1 MSIVGEA
8 TGVLRLAGKAWGWLR
23 DRLDPA
29 RVQAQRLIQA
39 FEAYGIARQQIP
51 RLLPAGLTMPNAAF
65 SSPDKLKAHLTPAL
79 LDWAAE
85 HLAIHRSWLDGVGAQ
100 PHLIEDHYKAVAG
113 YRDWLAQRI
122 EQVPLV
128 HRFLHVWKA
137 QGPAIGPKA
146 LGVVCLV
153 YEETSEGLDSAG
165 FSRFWRLSDEWPLD
179 HAPCVENMIAVVAI
193 ARSLDLV
200 VVGHELALDDL
211 LRLTAGKAL
220 IPDIHHRRLGRW
232 HPEDLIEPLPGQ
244 DSAWRQARWQG
255 ALAYLRQGKVGV
267 DKDSGAVLDP
277 GRASI
282 ERPGL

>member
-8 TGVLRLAGKAWGWLR
+8 TGVLGLAGKAWGWLR

-51 RLLPAGLTMPNAAF
+51 RLLPASLTMPNAAF
-65 SSPDKLKAHLTPAL
+65 SSPDKLKGHVAPAL

-128 HRFLHVWKA
+128 HRFVHVWKPP
-137 QGPAIGPKA
+137 GPAIGPDA
-146 LGVVCLV
+146 YGPVCLV
-153 YEETSEGLDSAG
+153 YEETSDGLDGAE
-165 FSRFWRLSDEWPLD
+165 FSRFWRLSGEWPLD
-179 HAPCVENMIAVVAI
+179 HPPRVENMIAVVAI
-193 ARSLDLV
+193 ARSLGVLV
-200 VVGHELALDDL
+200 VEHELVADDL

-220 IPDIHHRRLGRW
+220 IPDLQRRLRSRW

-244 DSAWRQARWQG
+244 DSEWRQARWQG
-255 ALAYLRQGKVGV
+255 AQVYIGQAGIDLVI
-267 DKDSGAVLDP
+267 GATATVKRGWSPL
-277 GRASI
+277 
-282 ERPGL
+282 

>member
-8 TGVLRLAGKAWGWLR
+8 TGVLGPAGKACGWLR

-51 RLLPAGLTMPNAAF
+51 RLLPASLSMPNAAF
-65 SSPDKLKAHLTPAL
+65 SSPDRLKAHLTPAL

-85 HLAIHRSWLDGVGAQ
+85 HLAIRRSWLDGVGAQ

-113 YRDWLAQRI
+113 YRDWLTQRI

-128 HRFLHVWKA
+128 HRFVHVWKP
-137 QGPAIGPKA
+137 QGPAIGPHA
-146 LGVVCLV
+146 FGPACLV
-153 YEETSEGLDSAG
+153 YEETSDGLDGAV
-165 FSRFWRLSDEWPLD
+165 FSRYWRLSGEWPLD

-193 ARSLDLV
+193 ARSLGIL

-211 LRLTAGKAL
+211 RRLTAGKAL
-220 IPDIHHRRLGRW
+220 IPDLQRRRRGRW
-232 HPEDLIEPLPGQ
+232 HPEDLIEPLAGK

-255 ALAYLRQGKVGV
+255 AQDYLAQAGIDGV
-267 DKDSGAVLDP
+267 TIAGARLD
-277 GRASI
+277 AVAVNS
-282 ERPGL
+282 

>member
-8 TGVLRLAGKAWGWLR
+8 TSTLGLLGKAWGWLR
-23 DRLDPA
+23 DRLDPT
-29 RVQAQRLIQA
+29 RVQAQRLIRA

-51 RLLPAGLTMPNAAF
+51 RLMPAGLTLPNAAF

-85 HLAIHRSWLDGVGAQ
+85 HLAIRRSWLDGVGAQ
-100 PHLIEDHYKAVAG
+100 PHLFEDHYKAVAG
-113 YRDWLAQRI
+113 YRDWLTQRI

-128 HRFLHVWKA
+128 HRFVHVWKP
-137 QGPAIGPKA
+137 QGPAIGPEA
-146 LGVVCLV
+146 FGPVCLG
-153 YEETSEGLDSAG
+153 YEETSDGLDRAE

-193 ARSLDLV
+193 ARSLGIL

-211 LRLTAGKAL
+211 RRLTAGKAL
-220 IPDIHHRRLGRW
+220 IPDLQRRRRGRW
-232 HPEDLIEPLPGQ
+232 RPEDLVEPIAGQ

-255 ALAYLRQGKVGV
+255 AQDYLAQAGIE
-267 DKDSGAVLDP
+267 GATIAGTRLD
-277 GRASI
+277 AVAVNS
-282 ERPGL
+282 

>member
-8 TGVLRLAGKAWGWLR
+8 TGAMGLLGKAWAWLR

-51 RLLPAGLTMPNAAF
+51 RLLPASLTLPNAAF
-65 SSPDKLKAHLTPAL
+65 TSPDKLKAHLTPAL

-85 HLAIHRSWLDGVGAQ
+85 QLAIRRSWLDGVGAQ

-113 YRDWLAQRI
+113 YRDWLTQRI

-128 HRFLHVWKA
+128 HRLVHVWKP
-137 QGPAIGPKA
+137 QGPAIGPDA
-146 LGVVCLV
+146 FGPVCLV
-153 YEETSEGLDSAG
+153 YEETSDGLDGAE

-179 HAPCVENMIAVVAI
+179 HPPCVENMIAVVAI
-193 ARSLDLV
+193 AQSLGLLV
-200 VVGHELALDDL
+200 VGCELPMEDL
-211 LRLTAGKAL
+211 RRLTAGKVL
-220 IPDIHHRRLGRW
+220 IPLLQKRRRGRW
-232 HPEDLIEPLPGQ
+232 HPEDLIKPLAGQ

-255 ALAYLRQGKVGV
+255 AQDYLRQSGV
-267 DKDSGAVLDP
+267 DGALVAGTPLET
-277 GRASI
+277 GAASS
-282 ERPGL
+282 

>member
-8 TGVLRLAGKAWGWLR
+8 TSTLGLLGKAWGWLR
-23 DRLDPA
+23 DRFDPA
-29 RVQAQRLIQA
+29 RVQAKRLIQA

-51 RLLPAGLTMPNAAF
+51 RLQPAGLTLPNAAF

-85 HLAIHRSWLDGVGAQ
+85 HLAIRRSWLDGVGAQ

-113 YRDWLAQRI
+113 HRDWLTQRI

-128 HRFLHVWKA
+128 HRFVHVWKP
-137 QGPAIGPKA
+137 QGPAIGPEA
-146 LGVVCLV
+146 FGPVCLV
-153 YEETSEGLDSAG
+153 YEETSDGLDRAE

-193 ARSLDLV
+193 ARSLGIL

-211 LRLTAGKAL
+211 RRLTAGKAL
-220 IPDIHHRRLGRW
+220 IPDLQRRRRGRW
-232 HPEDLIEPLPGQ
+232 HPEDLIEPLAGK

-255 ALAYLRQGKVGV
+255 AQDYLAQAGIE
-267 DKDSGAVLDP
+267 GATITGTRLD
-277 GRASI
+277 AVAVNS
-282 ERPGL
+282 

>member
-8 TGVLRLAGKAWGWLR
+8 TSTLGLLGKAWGWLR
-23 DRLDPA
+23 DRFDPA
-29 RVQAQRLIQA
+29 RVQAKRLIQA

-51 RLLPAGLTMPNAAF
+51 RLQPAGLTLPNAAF

-85 HLAIHRSWLDGVGAQ
+85 HLAIRRSWLDGVGAQ

-113 YRDWLAQRI
+113 YRDWLTQRI

-128 HRFLHVWKA
+128 HRFVHVWKP
-137 QGPAIGPKA
+137 QGPAIGPEA
-146 LGVVCLV
+146 FGPVCLV
-153 YEETSEGLDSAG
+153 YEETSDGLDRAE

-193 ARSLDLV
+193 ARSLGIL

-211 LRLTAGKAL
+211 RRLTAGKAL
-220 IPDIHHRRLGRW
+220 IPDLQRRRRGRW
-232 HPEDLIEPLPGQ
+232 HPEDLVEPIAGQ

-255 ALAYLRQGKVGV
+255 AQDYLAQA
-267 DKDSGAVLDP
+267 DIEGATIAGTRLD
-277 GRASI
+277 AVAVNS
-282 ERPGL
+282 

>member
-1 MSIVGEA
+1 MSIISEA
-8 TGVLRLAGKAWGWLR
+8 TGALGLLGKAWGWLR

-39 FEAYGIARQQIP
+39 FEAYGVPRQQIP

-65 SSPDKLKAHLTPAL
+65 SSPDKLKGHVTPAL

-85 HLAIHRSWLDGVGAQ
+85 HLAIQRSWLDGVGAQ

-128 HRFLHVWKA
+128 HRFVHVWKP
-137 QGPAIGPKA
+137 QGPAIGPDA
-146 LGVVCLV
+146 FGPVCLV
-153 YEETSEGLDSAG
+153 YEETSDGLDGAE

-179 HAPCVENMIAVVAI
+179 HPPCVENMIAVVAI
-193 ARSLDLV
+193 ARSLGIL

-211 LRLTAGKAL
+211 RRLTVGKAL
-220 IPDIHHRRLGRW
+220 IPDLLRRRRGRW
-232 HPEDLIEPLPGQ
+232 HPEDLLAPSPL
-244 DSAWRQARWQG
+244 ATT
-255 ALAYLRQGKVGV
+255 
-267 DKDSGAVLDP
+267 
-277 GRASI
+277 
-282 ERPGL
+282 